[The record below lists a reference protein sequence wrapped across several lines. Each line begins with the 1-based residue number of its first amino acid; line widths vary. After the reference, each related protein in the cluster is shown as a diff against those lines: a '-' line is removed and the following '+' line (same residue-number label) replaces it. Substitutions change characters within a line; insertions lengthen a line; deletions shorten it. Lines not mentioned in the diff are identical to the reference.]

1 MNNVV
6 DKYYKGYEGEPEIQI
21 IKKSTNNERIVLR
34 IWIGFFDDIMTAIE
48 PQSTGW
54 TSLAYYYNLYIG
66 WYEESPWK
74 ISNLN
79 EAKEQLENVD
89 KSKLNAMD
97 KEVLEE
103 MLKAFKDAIAVG
115 DEILISYE

>member
-1 MNNVV
+1 
-6 DKYYKGYEGEPEIQI
+6 
-21 IKKSTNNERIVLR
+21 
-34 IWIGFFDDIMTAIE
+34 MTAIE

-89 KSKLNAMD
+89 RSKLNAMD

>member
-1 MNNVV
+1 MNGVV

-21 IKKSTNNERIVLR
+21 IKKSSNNEKIVLR
-34 IWIGFFDDIMTAIE
+34 IWTGFFDNIMTAIE

-54 TSLAYYYNLYIG
+54 TSLAYCYNLYIG

-74 ISNLN
+74 IENLD
-79 EAKEQLENVD
+79 EAKEQLEGID
-89 KSKLNAMD
+89 ISKLNEID
-97 KEVLEE
+97 KKVLEE
-103 MLKAFKDAIAVG
+103 ILKVFKEAITVG